1 MTEDR
6 ILLEGM
12 VFFGRHGALAA
23 ERELGQ
29 RFVVDLE
36 LRCDLRAAGTTDDLT
51 KTVDYGDVHGLA
63 RDIVAGPPVELIE
76 TVAERV
82 AGAIL
87 GRYARVEAVRVK
99 VAKPQVR
106 LDDTVLAGSAVEIVR
121 YQANTKQANPNEA

>member
-12 VFFGRHGALAA
+12 IFFGRHGTLAA

-29 RFVVDLE
+29 RFVVDVE
-36 LRCDLRAAGTTDDLT
+36 LRCDLRPAGTTDDLT
-51 KTVDYGDVHGLA
+51 RTVDYSEVYRLA
-63 RDIVAGPPVELIE
+63 RDIVEGPPVGLTE
-76 TVAERV
+76 TVAERI
-82 AGAIL
+82 AGATL
-87 GRYARVEAVRVK
+87 ERYPQVEAVRVK

-121 YQANTKQANPNEA
+121 YQNGQEA